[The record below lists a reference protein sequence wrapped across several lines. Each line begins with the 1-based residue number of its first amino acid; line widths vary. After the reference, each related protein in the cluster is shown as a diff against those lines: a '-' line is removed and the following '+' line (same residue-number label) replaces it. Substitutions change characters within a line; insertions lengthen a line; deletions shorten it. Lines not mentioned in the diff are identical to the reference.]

1 MKVVIEQNA
10 KKFAIEVL
18 NAEKEKEGDEMQI
31 RLEDSFSEERD
42 REKRRNNV
50 IVYNMKESSLEDIH
64 RRREEDCK
72 SVDRLCSAANLKVK
86 QNDIIQVDRI
96 GKKWGKPRQT
106 RVVFK
111 DSKINTQLMI
121 NKSELKAAKNLNK

>member
-1 MKVVIEQNA
+1 MKVAIEQNA

-50 IVYNMKESSLEDIH
+50 IVYNM
-64 RRREEDCK
+64 R
-72 SVDRLCSAANLKVK
+72 A
-86 QNDIIQVDRI
+86 
-96 GKKWGKPRQT
+96 P
-106 RVVFK
+106 
-111 DSKINTQLMI
+111 
-121 NKSELKAAKNLNK
+121 